1 MRILYDGKIYGLQ
14 TAGGINRYFENLI
27 CRLPKNFIPT
37 ITSPESPKFHYP
49 SHPNLKTSFYPKLK
63 LPPKLS
69 LGLQK
74 YYFRSINGINSFDVA
89 HPTYYKLLTR
99 LDLDKYKCPV
109 VVTVHD
115 MIYEIFSDTADPY
128 GQKAEYKRKAI
139 LAADAIICVSE
150 NTKKDLLKQHP
161 SLEDKITV
169 TYLASDIDASLSY
182 GSEPVPS
189 RPYYLYVGSRNK
201 YKNFDGLLQA
211 LAKTVSIQPDVVLC
225 IVGSPLNKTE
235 EELIAELKLTNHIE
249 YYGYVSDSHL
259 AKLYRCSVA
268 FVYPSLY
275 EGFGIPPLEAMSCG
289 TAVVASNCS
298 SIPEVVGDAGL
309 LFEPNATSD
318 LTDIL
323 LLLLNSSTERD
334 RLIQKGYQRTRAF
347 SWDKTAAQTINVY
360 QSVSSS
366 SN

>member
-1 MRILYDGKIYGLQ
+1 MRILYDGKIYQIQ

-27 CRLPKNFIPT
+27 NRLPKSFIPT
-37 ITSPESPKFHYP
+37 LTSCESPNFHYP
-49 SHPNLKTSFYPKLK
+49 SHHNLKTYFYPKLK
-63 LPPKLS
+63 LPSKLS
-69 LGLQK
+69 SGLQK
-74 YYFRSINGINSFDVA
+74 YYFRSINSINNFDVA

-99 LDLDKYKCPV
+99 LELNKYKCPV
-109 VVTVHD
+109 VLTVHD
-115 MIYEIFSDTADPY
+115 MIYEIFPEIADPY
-128 GQKAEYKRKAI
+128 GQKADYKRKAI
-139 LAADAIICVSE
+139 LAADAIICVSQ
-150 NTKKDLLKQHP
+150 NTKKDLLERYP

-169 TYLASDIDASLSY
+169 TYLASDVDASLSH
-182 GSEPVPS
+182 GSEAVPS

-211 LAKTVSIQPDVVLC
+211 FAKTVSIQPEVVLC
-225 IVGSPLNKTE
+225 IVGSPLNNIE
-235 EELIAELKLTNHIE
+235 EKLIAELKLANHIE
-249 YYGYVSDSHL
+249 YYGYVSDNHL

-309 LFEPNATSD
+309 LFEPKAIQD
-318 LTDIL
+318 LADIL

-334 RLIQKGYQRTRAF
+334 RLIQKGYQRTQAF
-347 SWDKTAAQTINVY
+347 SWDTTAAQTINVY
-360 QSVSSS
+360 QSVSTKAK
-366 SN
+366 

>member
-1 MRILYDGKIYGLQ
+1 MRILYDGKIYDIQ

-27 CRLPKNFIPT
+27 NRLPKSFIPT
-37 ITSPESPKFHYP
+37 ITSCESPNFHYP
-49 SHPNLKTSFYPKLK
+49 SHPNLKTYFYPTLK

-69 LGLQK
+69 SGLQK
-74 YYFRSINGINSFDVA
+74 YYFRSINRINSFDIA
-89 HPTYYKLLTR
+89 HPTYDKLLTR
-99 LDLDKYKCPV
+99 LDMNKYKCPV

-115 MIYEIFSDTADPY
+115 MIYEIFPKIADPS

-139 LAADAIICVSE
+139 LAAEAIICVSE
-150 NTKKDLLKQHP
+150 NTKKDLLERYP

-169 TYLASDIDASLSY
+169 TYLASDVDASFSH

-189 RPYYLYVGSRNK
+189 QPYYLYVGSRNK

-211 LAKTVSIQPDVVLC
+211 FAKTVSIQSDVVLC
-225 IVGSPLNKTE
+225 IVGSPLNNSE
-235 EELIAELKLTNHIE
+235 EKLIADLKLTDHIE
-249 YYGYVSDSHL
+249 YYGYVSDNHL

-289 TAVVASNCS
+289 TPVVTSNSS

-309 LFEPNATSD
+309 LFDPNAIND
-318 LTDIL
+318 LADIL
-323 LLLLNSSTERD
+323 LLLLNSPTERD
-334 RLIQKGYQRTRAF
+334 RLIQKGYQRTQAF